1 MELFF
6 LIIKDG
12 IFAAIAAIGF
22 SSISN
27 PSPRVFPLCA
37 LIAAAGHMTRYV
49 LMNICGFQLA
59 SGSMLGALVIG
70 FLALPAAKMIKTPAE
85 CISFPALLPMVPGM
99 YAYRTIQSLMHCL
112 GAYSEPTFMHY
123 LYLLRFNWMTCM
135 VTIIAMVVGALLPIL
150 LFKIFRLR
158 SQSNGIQTT
167 TLFRQSRAI
176 VQLLRGLKG
185 FVHLPKHFVPADKAA

>member
-37 LIAAAGHMTRYV
+37 SIAAAGHMTRYV
-49 LMNICGFQLA
+49 LMNIYGFQLTV
-59 SGSMLGALVIG
+59 GSMLGALVIG
-70 FLALPAAKMIKTPAE
+70 FLALPAAKIIKTPAE

-99 YAYRTIQSLMHCL
+99 
-112 GAYSEPTFMHY
+112 
-123 LYLLRFNWMTCM
+123 
-135 VTIIAMVVGALLPIL
+135 
-150 LFKIFRLR
+150 
-158 SQSNGIQTT
+158 
-167 TLFRQSRAI
+167 
-176 VQLLRGLKG
+176 
-185 FVHLPKHFVPADKAA
+185 

>member
-85 CISFPALLPMVPGM
+85 
-99 YAYRTIQSLMHCL
+99 
-112 GAYSEPTFMHY
+112 
-123 LYLLRFNWMTCM
+123 
-135 VTIIAMVVGALLPIL
+135 
-150 LFKIFRLR
+150 
-158 SQSNGIQTT
+158 
-167 TLFRQSRAI
+167 
-176 VQLLRGLKG
+176 
-185 FVHLPKHFVPADKAA
+185 